1 MEKNIYR
8 KRIAENLLKQVLKM
22 NQEMQTKSL

>member
-1 MEKNIYR
+1 MKKNIYR
-8 KRIAENLLKQVLKM
+8 KRIAEILLKQVLKM